1 MKKSRD
7 LALQAAAQFEPRRMG
22 RPRLSARG
30 STQLNIRFPDD
41 MIEGVDAIIEGRFG
55 QGERAT
61 IIRELVA
68 EALEIRKK
76 RQ

>member
-1 MKKSRD
+1 
-7 LALQAAAQFEPRRMG
+7 
-22 RPRLSARG
+22 
-30 STQLNIRFPDD
+30 